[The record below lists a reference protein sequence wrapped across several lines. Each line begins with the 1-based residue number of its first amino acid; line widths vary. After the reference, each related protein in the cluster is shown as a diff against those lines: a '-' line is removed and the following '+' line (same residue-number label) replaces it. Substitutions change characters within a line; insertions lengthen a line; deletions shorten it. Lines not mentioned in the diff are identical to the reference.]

1 MKFFNFLHNLFK
13 VHSLEQDLRFL
24 CYMSVTKLLENLL
37 ACRRHKGFKESCTFG
52 NALDQVPKYCRK
64 AVFLG
69 LIFSEYPRSCLINI
83 FIAAFEQIEDLCN
96 RIGNTEV
103 CHLSINCFRS
113 ILYNCFQFC
122 IYIFYNTLIFY
133 CSAEV
138 FVCHRNSSVYKVSKC
153 IGKVGVQTL
162 YHQLPGNNTVILEWH
177 LMKYEVTNCIYTKE
191 INEFISIENISL
203 GFTHLSVSLKQPR
216 MSEYLFR
223 KWKIKSHKED
233 WPVNCMETDDIFSDQ
248 MKVCRPQLVELLCTV
263 SVCIISDSCDI
274 VCKSIKPYIY
284 NVLWIEIY
292 RNSPL
297 EGCSGYTQIL
307 KSRKEEVVHHL
318 VLTGNRLNE
327 LRMCIDMLDQ
337 TICIF
342 AHFEEICLFLCRL
355 NRATAVRTFSIYKLR
370 LCEERLARCTVHSFI
385 MSLVNISLVVKFLEN
400 LLNLFLMI
408 FICCTDE
415 FVIRCIHQIPDS
427 FDFC

>member
-1 MKFFNFLHNLFK
+1 
-13 VHSLEQDLRFL
+13 
-24 CYMSVTKLLENLL
+24 
-37 ACRRHKGFKESCTFG
+37 
-52 NALDQVPKYCRK
+52 
-64 AVFLG
+64 
-69 LIFSEYPRSCLINI
+69 
-83 FIAAFEQIEDLCN
+83 
-96 RIGNTEV
+96 
-103 CHLSINCFRS
+103 
-113 ILYNCFQFC
+113 
-122 IYIFYNTLIFY
+122 
-133 CSAEV
+133 
-138 FVCHRNSSVYKVSKC
+138 
-153 IGKVGVQTL
+153 
-162 YHQLPGNNTVILEWH
+162 
-177 LMKYEVTNCIYTKE
+177 MKYEVTNCIYTKE

-203 GFTHLSVSLKQPR
+203 GFTHLTVSLKQPR

-248 MKVCRPQLVELLCTV
+248 MKVCRPQFVELLCAV
-263 SVCIISDSCDI
+263 SVCVISDSCDI
-274 VCKSIKPYIY
+274 VCKSVKPYIY

-297 EGCSGYTQIL
+297 EGCSGYAQIL
-307 KSRKEEVVHHL
+307 KSRKKEVVHHF

-327 LRMCIDMLDQ
+327 LRMCVDMLDQ
-337 TICIF
+337 TISIL
-342 AHFEEICLFLCRL
+342 AHFKDICLFLCRL

-370 LCEERLARCTVHSFI
+370 LCEERLTRCTVHSFV
-385 MSLVNISLVVKFLEN
+385 MSLVNISLIVKFLEN